1 MGKPRLT
8 ISLDED
14 VYEDMLGRA
23 ERTGKAK
30 GQVVND
36 RYRKTMNGEQMANG
50 NSLDSFVTVF
60 GQSLF
65 VAGPLIALLSTMAP
79 GIGVMVLGLGLM
91 LWGSMQ
97 KYVRDGH
104 SHTQA
109 LKLTLGA

>member
-8 ISLDED
+8 ISFDED

-30 GQVVND
+30 GEVVND
-36 RYRKTMNGEQMANG
+36 RYRRTMNGNQPENG
-50 NSLDSFVTVF
+50 NPVDSFVTVF

-65 VAGPLIALLSTMAP
+65 VAGPLIALLATMGP

-97 KYVRDGH
+97 KYIRDGH
-104 SHTQA
+104 SHTKA
-109 LKLTLGA
+109 LKLTLGS